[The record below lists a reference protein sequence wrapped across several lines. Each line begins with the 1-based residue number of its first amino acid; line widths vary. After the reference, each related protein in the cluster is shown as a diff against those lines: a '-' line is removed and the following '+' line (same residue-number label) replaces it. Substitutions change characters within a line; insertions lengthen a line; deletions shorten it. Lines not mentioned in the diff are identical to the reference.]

1 MERWAESQKLQ
12 SAMTRAAVAIACGLG
27 GAKPE
32 DFLGAGTPE
41 PRKPQTWQ
49 DQQTIFTGLLGKPR
63 AAIQ

>member
-32 DFLGAGTPE
+32 DFLGQTSPE
-41 PRKPQTWQ
+41 RQPKQTWQ
-49 DQQTIFTGLLGKPR
+49 DQQAMFSGILGPPKQ
-63 AAIQ
+63 AIQ